1 VPLALD
7 LRVDPRVH
15 AFAFLLSGFAAV
27 GFALLPALQTTR
39 VDLTPALRGANA
51 SADRRRA
58 WLRQGL
64 VTAQIAFALL
74 LLVAAGLFL
83 RSLQKA
89 AMTDVGFTVEAV
101 DNLQIDTRIAGY
113 KTDEEGMRVVDALTE
128 RFSLVAGVTA
138 VGASRMVP
146 LQDGRL
152 GLGGLRSAGYVGPDG
167 TDSVDADWDV
177 VSTGYFAALRMPI
190 VEGRAFGQQDR
201 PGAPFVA
208 IVNQTMA
215 ARLWPGESAI
225 GRRLVQETGRNE
237 QRTLEVVGVARDG
250 KYASVAEGPRNFI
263 YVPLAQQFMSNITF
277 YVRRAPGQSRIA
289 DLRQAVAAFDPMLP
303 VIHTETLEHATAL
316 GLLPQRVAAWIAG
329 SVASIGLLLS
339 ALGIYGLTAFSVSQ
353 RAREIAI
360 RMAVGA
366 TQGSVVRLVL
376 RQALWMAAVGAAVG
390 MTLGAALST
399 LLSSF
404 LVGLGPI
411 DPVAFGVS
419 LVVLAGVLLLSSWT
433 PARRAASLDPV
444 QALRAE

>member
-1 VPLALD
+1 
-7 LRVDPRVH
+7 
-15 AFAFLLSGFAAV
+15 
-27 GFALLPALQTTR
+27 
-39 VDLTPALRGANA
+39 
-51 SADRRRA
+51 
-58 WLRQGL
+58 
-64 VTAQIAFALL
+64 
-74 LLVAAGLFL
+74 
-83 RSLQKA
+83 
-89 AMTDVGFTVEAV
+89 
-101 DNLQIDTRIAGY
+101 
-113 KTDEEGMRVVDALTE
+113 
-128 RFSLVAGVTA
+128 
-138 VGASRMVP
+138 
-146 LQDGRL
+146 
-152 GLGGLRSAGYVGPDG
+152 
-167 TDSVDADWDV
+167 
-177 VSTGYFAALRMPI
+177 
-190 VEGRAFGQQDR
+190 
-201 PGAPFVA
+201 
-208 IVNQTMA
+208 
-215 ARLWPGESAI
+215 
-225 GRRLVQETGRNE
+225 
-237 QRTLEVVGVARDG
+237 
-250 KYASVAEGPRNFI
+250 
-263 YVPLAQQFMSNITF
+263 
-277 YVRRAPGQSRIA
+277 
-289 DLRQAVAAFDPMLP
+289 